1 MVMGGV
7 LLLFLSSSFL
17 LSFSPLLLLCSCF
30 LNNGNEGIERI
41 G

>member
-17 LSFSPLLLLCSCF
+17 LSFSPLLLCSSF